1 MKTNTSIYI
10 ARHGQSTW
18 NAQHLWAGHDDPPL
32 TDLGREQAKNACER
46 LAEYN
51 FDGITSSA
59 LSRAIETASIISQIL
74 SVDLLDPIPDLNEI
88 HIGDISGLTTDEIK
102 AKYPG
107 LIDRWDDGNP
117 VDMPGGETW
126 DDFTDRVFK
135 GIQYLKTLKGTILVI
150 AHEGVLRA
158 IAFQLGEKLQSYENL
173 EGRWYDPEL

>member
-18 NAQHLWAGHDDPPL
+18 NAQHIWAGHDDPPL

-46 LAEYN
+46 LAEHN
-51 FDGITSSA
+51 FEGITSSA
-59 LSRAIETASIISQIL
+59 LSRAIETASIISQTL

-107 LIDRWDDGNP
+107 LIDKLN
-117 VDMPGGETW
+117 ETV
-126 DDFTDRVFK
+126 T
-135 GIQYLKTLKGTILVI
+135 G
-150 AHEGVLRA
+150 
-158 IAFQLGEKLQSYENL
+158 
-173 EGRWYDPEL
+173 

>member
-1 MKTNTSIYI
+1 MKENPSIYI

-32 TDLGREQAKNACER
+32 TDLGREQAKNACEQ
-46 LAEYN
+46 LAEHN
-51 FDGITSSA
+51 FEGITSSA
-59 LSRAIETASIISQIL
+59 LSRASETASIISQIL
-74 SVDLLDPIPDLNEI
+74 NVDLLDPISDLNEI
-88 HIGDISGLTTDEIK
+88 HIGEISGLTTDEIIVK
-102 AKYPG
+102 HPS
-107 LIDRWDDGNP
+107 LIEKWDAGNP

-126 DDFTDRVFK
+126 NDFANRIFA
-135 GIQYLKTLKGTILVI
+135 GIHYLKTLKGTILVI